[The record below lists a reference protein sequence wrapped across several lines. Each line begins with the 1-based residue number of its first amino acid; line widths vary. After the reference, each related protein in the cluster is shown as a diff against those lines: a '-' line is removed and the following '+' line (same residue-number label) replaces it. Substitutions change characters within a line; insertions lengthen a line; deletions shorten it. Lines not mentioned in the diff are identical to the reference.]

1 MCKPVSGILQGG
13 GLMLIHKPTCPV
25 NYRMCNQTVTVY
37 HQNGNKYV
45 RTVYDHAFLDYK
57 KTQTVDK
64 TGSKEANSFLL
75 IIPGDAQSVFIGDKV
90 YDGVGPEIA
99 DREAWAAFIPSKV
112 SGLVVVSY
120 ADPKKWNGT
129 IVHTEAGG

>member
-1 MCKPVSGILQGG
+1 M
-13 GLMLIHKPTCPV
+13 LMLKPTCPV
-25 NYRMCNQTVTVY
+25 DYRMCNQTVTVY
-37 HQNGNKYV
+37 HKDGDKYV
-45 RTVYDHAFLDYK
+45 RTVHERAFLDYK

-75 IIPGDAQSVFIGDKV
+75 VIPGASQAVFVGDKV
-90 YDGVGPEIA
+90 YDGIGPEISTA
-99 DREAWAAFIPSKV
+99 EQWRGFIPSTV

-120 ADPKKWNGT
+120 ADPKKWNGN